1 MWENIK
7 QELLGNVTKFAIDL
21 LLAIVLLIVG
31 AKLIK
36 RLRRFMKTGRAFQKM
51 DKSVHAFVDSFVTAV
66 LYTLLFLSAAMVL
79 GIPTT
84 SVMTLVASAGVAIG
98 LALQG
103 ALANFAGGLLILL
116 FKPFRVGDYIVTANG
131 EGTVIDITVVYT
143 TLQTPDHRHITLPN
157 GALTNA
163 AVTNCSAE
171 PLRRIDLTFSASYTC
186 DAEKVKAVLTKV
198 AADDPL
204 VLDDPAPVVRLLSH
218 GDSAL
223 VYTLYVWCDRSNYW
237 TVYYNMQ
244 EQVKAAF
251 DAAGISIPYPQMDIH
266 IDK

>member
-1 MWENIK
+1 MWEKMLQDLCADSVSFVIN
-7 QELLGNVTKFAIDL
+7 L
-21 LLAIVLLIVG
+21 LLAVLLLVIG
-31 AKLIK
+31 SKLIK
-36 RLRRFMKTGRAFQKM
+36 RLRRFIHTARAFEKM
-51 DKSVHAFVDSFVTAV
+51 DKSVHAFVDSFAAAV

-116 FKPFRVGDYIVTANG
+116 FKPFRVGDYIVTESG

-143 TLQTPDHRHITLPN
+143 TLQTLDRRHITLPN

-163 AVTNCSAE
+163 AVINCSAE
-171 PLRRIDLTFSASYTC
+171 ALRRIDLKFSAAYTC
-186 DAEKVKAVLTKV
+186 DVEKVKAVLTKV
-198 AADDPL
+198 AADNPL
-204 VLDDPAPVVRLLSH
+204 VVDDPPAVVRLLAHDS
-218 GDSAL
+218 SAL
-223 VYTLYVWCDRSNYW
+223 VYTLYVWCDESNYW
-237 TVYYNMQ
+237 AVYYDMQ

-251 DAAGISIPYPQMDIH
+251 DAAGITIPYPQMDIH
-266 IDK
+266 FDK

>member
-1 MWENIK
+1 MRMSLK
-7 QELLGNVTKFAIDL
+7 LKAI
-21 LLAIVLLIVG
+21 
-31 AKLIK
+31 
-36 RLRRFMKTGRAFQKM
+36 
-51 DKSVHAFVDSFVTAV
+51 AV
-66 LYTLLFLSAAMVL
+66 
-79 GIPTT
+79 
-84 SVMTLVASAGVAIG
+84 
-98 LALQG
+98 
-103 ALANFAGGLLILL
+103 ILL
-116 FKPFRVGDYIVTANG
+116 FTVSLSVSIVFISYNTYTDSFRRHYSSLALSISKSTAS
-131 EGTVIDITVVYT
+131 VV
-143 TLQTPDHRHITLPN
+143 
-157 GALTNA
+157 
-163 AVTNCSAE
+163 
-171 PLRRIDLTFSASYTC
+171 